1 MLWNFLW
8 PCKLLSLPSLT
19 TQQKSEVVSTLG
31 KPWGSD
37 FDWSLNCLSPVAN
50 TAFGSF
56 FNTLEKILDVFMF
69 RCPSRLSARGLLAL
83 PAGGWLN
90 RGGHQERSAVTLPC
104 SVMIAVSFESSG
116 PTKPSQC
123 RPYSKRF
130 LLGLQYRS
138 WVCSTALKVGWLLLC
153 DQTSRESGFDK
164 TREVSLG

>member
-69 RCPSRLSARGLLAL
+69 HCPSRLSARGLLAL

-104 SVMIAVSFESSG
+104 SVMIVCCFLWILRSYKTQPVQTIFEKVFVG
-116 PTKPSQC
+116 FAIQE
-123 RPYSKRF
+123 
-130 LLGLQYRS
+130 LGVQHCLES
-138 WVCSTALKVGWLLLC
+138 WLAAALWSNL
-153 DQTSRESGFDK
+153 SRV
-164 TREVSLG
+164 RVW